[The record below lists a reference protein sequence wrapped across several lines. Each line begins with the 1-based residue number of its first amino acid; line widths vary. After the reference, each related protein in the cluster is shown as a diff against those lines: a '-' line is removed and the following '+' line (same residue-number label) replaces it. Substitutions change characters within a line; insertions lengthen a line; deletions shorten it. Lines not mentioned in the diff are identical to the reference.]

1 MGPTQRQSRTEQDR
15 VAFAH
20 SRSVGDSQG
29 EISNEAHINE
39 YLIAHTRGFSR
50 LAALGSPG
58 TATAAAAGGDEP
70 QQLRAADVPAHRGRS
85 FQGQERSA
93 GAPPIA

>member
-1 MGPTQRQSRTEQDR
+1 MGPTHRQSRSEQDR

-20 SRSVGDSQG
+20 SRSVGDSHG
-29 EISNEAHINE
+29 EISKEAHINE
-39 YLIAHTRGFSR
+39 YLIAHTRGVSR

-58 TATAAAAGGDEP
+58 AAAAAAGGDEP

-93 GAPPIA
+93 GAAPIA